1 MEQSYPSRRDNQQR
15 LQYFLFLSSQQW
27 SNYNVI
33 QAGETKAT
41 IKVNKILEIM
51 DIIITNQTA
60 VEEIQKRLLSNN
72 RILILVIYCQV

>member
-1 MEQSYPSRRDNQQR
+1 MEQSYPSRRDNQQQ
-15 LQYFLFLSSQQW
+15 LQYFLFLFSQQW

-51 DIIITNQTA
+51 DITNQTA